1 MSGGRAHLD
10 RGSLAGARC
19 WRYPHVFS
27 FVYAGLINPFFYVT
41 TVRTMGSRSRT
52 RQATTGIRADR
63 SANRAASGHRERR
76 RRGCGMEP
84 PHHRRRSS
92 RGCRRG
98 ERNSKRSEPLGH
110 AREGRTGGWSP
121 RMPLRERDRS
131 GGRAWLPVLA
141 RYDGDPDVVGAN
153 DPTGK
158 ECAFKALVNSAIS
171 LTASGTRLFFSRL

>member
-98 ERNSKRSEPLGH
+98 ERNSKRSEPLGR
-110 AREGRTGGWSP
+110 AREEGQVAGPLGCPYGKGIGAVVVLGYRFWHDTTAIRTLCVLSVS
-121 RMPLRERDRS
+121 LHDN
-131 GGRAWLPVLA
+131 AWP
-141 RYDGDPDVVGAN
+141 
-153 DPTGK
+153 
-158 ECAFKALVNSAIS
+158 
-171 LTASGTRLFFSRL
+171 